1 MAMSSAGAA
10 LARFGFFSFEGP
22 NKEIATSRAG
32 VGDAEQTSARGLII
46 AASKNYSDGA
56 LLRRRLGHNPN

>member
-22 NKEIATSRAG
+22 HKEIATSRAG

-56 LLRRRLGHNPN
+56 LL